1 MAFLLAT
8 QKHVVMAGHEIA
20 PGFYEERLSMPWTLA
35 WVFTPQIEAEGD
47 IESSASLFAIYAIP
61 FNHAY
66 LAFEQGSDQVTSL
79 KSRGPMFKLR
89 LQTIKK
95 ISNGL
100 LCDSRIFQM
109 ADHPT
114 QLGLASK
121 LKKQRV
127 QSGAS
132 FHRAWVDSWPEK
144 AFTEME
150 RWLTGGGWD
159 TVRPALSIRYVIG
172 SYTGPWKDNIS
183 KILLLRSI
191 ISTKPLQQSNGEGLG
206 GRTCP

>member
-47 IESSASLFAIYAIP
+47 IESSASLFAIY
-61 FNHAY
+61 
-66 LAFEQGSDQVTSL
+66 VTSL